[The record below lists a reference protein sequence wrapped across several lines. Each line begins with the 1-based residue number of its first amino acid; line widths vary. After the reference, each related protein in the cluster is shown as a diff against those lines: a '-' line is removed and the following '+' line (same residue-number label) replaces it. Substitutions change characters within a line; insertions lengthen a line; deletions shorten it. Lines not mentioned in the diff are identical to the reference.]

1 MKVGVPYDSTEY
13 IQDAINEVLR
23 TLTETLII
31 VIIVIFLFLGSFR
44 SVLIPIVA
52 IPISLIGAVFLMLIA
67 GFTINLLTLLAI
79 VLSVGLVVDDAIV
92 MVENVERHL
101 HLGKPPVKAAIDA
114 ARELVGPIIAMTITL
129 AAVYAPVG
137 IQGGLTG
144 ALFREFAFTLAG
156 AVIVSGVVALT
167 LSPMMGSR
175 LLRAGD
181 TDKGFAGWV
190 NRRFESVRNTY
201 SSLLFGTL
209 QYRPVVLVLW
219 GIVVLLIVP
228 FYMFSQRELA
238 PAEDQGVVFG
248 VIQSSANATLDQ
260 TNLFTKQVYDVYHAF
275 PESASIFQITSPSGG
290 FGGMVTKP
298 WSQRK
303 KTAQQLLVE
312 SVGPLSKI
320 PGIRVIPLTPPP
332 LPGGG
337 NFPVEFVVVSAAEP
351 RQLDAFAKQLVAK
364 AFASGL
370 FIYADSDLKFDQP
383 QAEVVFD
390 RDKLRSQGVDL
401 TQAGQDLATLYGGD
415 YVNRFS
421 NQGRSYKVIPQIKRE
436 GRLTPEQMKQIY
448 VTGSDN
454 KLVPLSTFASIK
466 DTTEPREL
474 KKFQQLNAVT
484 IQGVIPPNVP
494 LDQALRF
501 LEDQAKTILPQG
513 FTVDYAGE
521 SRQLRT
527 EGSKFLT
534 TFLLSGILIYLVLAA
549 QFESFRD
556 PFIILVGSVPLAVSG
571 ALLFSFLGLTTLNIY
586 SQVGLITLVGL
597 VSKNGI
603 LIVEFANHLQETGKD
618 KLAAVVEAATTRL
631 RPILMTTAATVV
643 GHFPLV
649 LATGPGAGA
658 RNSIGI
664 MLVSGMIIGTAFT
677 LFVVPSIYVLVA
689 RTHSA
694 ASFEEA
700 EATLDAEEAVA

>member
-1 MKVGVPYDSTEY
+1 
-13 IQDAINEVLR
+13 
-23 TLTETLII
+23 
-31 VIIVIFLFLGSFR
+31 
-44 SVLIPIVA
+44 
-52 IPISLIGAVFLMLIA
+52 
-67 GFTINLLTLLAI
+67 
-79 VLSVGLVVDDAIV
+79 

-101 HLGKPPVKAAIDA
+101 HLGKTPYRAAIDA

-129 AAVYAPVG
+129 AAVYAPIG

-167 LSPMMGSR
+167 LSPMMGSK

-181 TDKGFAGWV
+181 TERGFAGII
-190 NRRFESVRNTY
+190 NRRFEWVRRTY
-201 SSLLFGTL
+201 SRLLTGTL
-209 QYRPVVLVLW
+209 QYRPVVFVLW
-219 GIVVLLIVP
+219 AIVVALIVP
-228 FYMFSQRELA
+228 FYMFSQHELA

-248 VIQSSANATLDQ
+248 VIQSSANSTIDQ
-260 TNLFTKQVYDVYHAF
+260 TNLFTTQVYDVYHAF
-275 PESASIFQITSPSGG
+275 PESESIFQITSPSGG

-320 PGIRVIPLTPPP
+320 AGIRVIPLTPPP

-337 NFPVEFVVVSAAEP
+337 NFPVEFVIVSAAEP
-351 RQLDAFAKQLVAK
+351 RQLSEFANQLVQK
-364 AFASGL
+364 AFQSGL
-370 FIYADSDLKFDQP
+370 FIYADTDLKFDQP

-401 TQAGQDLATLYGGD
+401 TQAGQDLATMLGGD

-421 NQGRSYKVIPQIKRE
+421 IQGRSYKVIPQIKRVD
-436 GRLTPEQMKQIY
+436 RLNSDQLKQIY

-454 KLVPLSTFASIK
+454 KLVPLSTFATVK
-466 DTTEPREL
+466 TTTEPRQL
-474 KKFQQLNAVT
+474 NKFQQLNAVT

-494 LDQALRF
+494 LDKALRF
-501 LEDQAKTILPQG
+501 LEDQAKAILPQG

-521 SRQLRT
+521 SRQLRV
-527 EGSKFLT
+527 EGSKFLG

-556 PFIILVGSVPLAVSG
+556 PFIILAGSVPLALSG

-597 VSKNGI
+597 IAKNGI
-603 LIVEFANHLQETGKD
+603 LIVEFANHLQETGKA
-618 KLAAVVEAATTRL
+618 KLAAIIEAATTRL
-631 RPILMTTAATVV
+631 RPILMTTAATVC

-649 LATGPGAGA
+649 LAKGPGAGA

-664 MLVSGMIIGTAFT
+664 MLVSGMIIGTLFT
-677 LFVVPSIYVLVA
+677 LFVVPSIYMLVA
-689 RTHSA
+689 KTHTRA
-694 ASFEEA
+694 
-700 EATLDAEEAVA
+700 AEEDADSEDLLREPADAIA